1 MSTPDDV
8 NVWIGLDVGEEDH
21 FADVLND
28 DGQSLFARSI
38 ANDEADLVAL
48 LERAGEHGTPG
59 LVVDQP
65 GSIAQLAIV
74 VAARHQVSVAYVP
87 GLVMRRAAD
96 LYPGEAKTDR
106 RDAFV
111 IADTA
116 RTRRRSV
123 HWLDAGSDELLDQLR
138 VLNGFDV
145 DLAADLTR
153 LTNRLRDSL
162 VAVSPALER
171 AMGARLHQAGVRDLV
186 AGSRPDCAA
195 SRRPIQDHHDR
206 KKRSPRVAGK
216 VTDAVMAAL
225 DAQTVTM
232 PAERAVGRV
241 IGELAVEL
249 DRIHARRDA
258 LAGEIEEVFLAHPFG
273 QVLVTLPGIGPRT
286 GARILAE
293 IGDGIRFANG
303 SKLAS
308 YAGLAPVTRQSG
320 TSVRGESQSRRG
332 NHRLKNAMFLAA
344 FASLRSPASK
354 TFYDRKRAEGKKHNA
369 AVICP
374 ARRRC
379 DVILAMLRDLE
390 TYRAPATTPT
400 EENTRSLLEPLDNN
414 MGTPPSGAPR
424 PPRARGGAIS
434 FRAQLNGVASPGP
447 GRARTT
453 PTTGQQ
459 TERPAGTTRPTRQ
472 AV

>member
-1 MSTPDDV
+1 VSTPDDV
-8 NVWIGLDVGEEDH
+8 DVWIGLDVGKEDH
-21 FADVLND
+21 FADVLD
-28 DGQSLFARSI
+28 DAGESLFARSV
-38 ANDEADLVAL
+38 ANNEADLVSLIEAA
-48 LERAGEHGTPG
+48 RQHGTPG

-65 GSIAQLAIV
+65 GSIAQLAIA
-74 VAARHQVSVAYVP
+74 VAAQHEVPVAYVP

-123 HWLDAGSDELLDQLR
+123 HWLDADSDELLDQLR

-162 VAVSPALER
+162 VAVSPPLER
-171 AMGARLHQAGVRDLV
+171 AVGSRLHQAGVRDLLAKFPTPTALRAAGRARV
-186 AGSRPDCAA
+186 AT
-195 SRRPIQDHHDR
+195 IV
-206 KKRSPRVAGK
+206 KKRSPRVAVK
-216 VTDAVMAAL
+216 VADAVTAAL
-225 DAQTVTM
+225 DAQSVTM
-232 PAERAVGRV
+232 PAEAAVGRV
-241 IGELAVEL
+241 IAELAVEL
-249 DRIHARRDA
+249 DRIHTRRDA
-258 LAGEIEEVFLAHPFG
+258 LAAEIEEVFLAHPFG

-293 IGDGIRFANG
+293 IGDGTRFANG

-320 TSVRGESQSRRG
+320 TSIRGESQSRRG

-344 FASLRSPASK
+344 FASLRSPDSK
-354 TFYDRKRAEGKKHNA
+354 AFYDRKRAEGKKHNA
-369 AVICP
+369 AIICL

-379 DVILAMLRDLE
+379 DVILAMLR
-390 TYRAPATTPT
+390 
-400 EENTRSLLEPLDNN
+400 NLEPYR
-414 MGTPPSGAPR
+414 S
-424 PPRARGGAIS
+424 
-434 FRAQLNGVASPGP
+434 
-447 GRARTT
+447 
-453 PTTGQQ
+453 QQ
-459 TERPAGTTRPTRQ
+459 PEPLPA
-472 AV
+472 AA

>member
-1 MSTPDDV
+1 VSTPDDV
-8 NVWIGLDVGEEDH
+8 DVWIGLDVGKGDH
-21 FADVLND
+21 FADVLDD
-28 DGQSLFARSI
+28 DGESLFARSV

-48 LERAGEHGTPG
+48 IETAREHGTPG
-59 LVVDQP
+59 LVIDQP
-65 GSIAQLAIV
+65 GSIAQLAIA
-74 VAARHQVSVAYVP
+74 VAAQHQVPVAYVP

-171 AMGARLHQAGVRDLV
+171 AVGARLHQAGVRDLV
-186 AGSRPDCAA
+186 AKFPTPTALRAA
-195 SRRPIQDHHDR
+195 GRARITTIV

-216 VTDAVMAAL
+216 VTDAVLAAL
-225 DAQTVTM
+225 DAQSVTM
-232 PAERAVGRV
+232 PAEAAVGRV
-241 IGELAVEL
+241 IAELAVEL
-249 DRIHARRDA
+249 DRIHTRRDA
-258 LAGEIEEVFLAHPFG
+258 LAAEIEEVFLAHPFG

-293 IGDGIRFANG
+293 IGDGTRFVNG

-320 TSVRGESQSRRG
+320 TSIRGESQSRRG

-344 FASLRSPASK
+344 FASLRSPESK
-354 TFYDRKRAEGKKHNA
+354 AFYDRKRAEGKKHNA
-369 AVICP
+369 AVICL
-374 ARRRC
+374 ARDC
-379 DVILAMLRDLE
+379 CTIW
-390 TYRAPATTPT
+390 
-400 EENTRSLLEPLDNN
+400 
-414 MGTPPSGAPR
+414 
-424 PPRARGGAIS
+424 
-434 FRAQLNGVASPGP
+434 
-447 GRARTT
+447 
-453 PTTGQQ
+453 
-459 TERPAGTTRPTRQ
+459 
-472 AV
+472 

>member
-1 MSTPDDV
+1 VEGDKVSTPDEVD
-8 NVWIGLDVGEEDH
+8 VWIGLDVGKEEH
-21 FADVLND
+21 FADVLD
-28 DGQSLFARSI
+28 DNGESLFARGVT
-38 ANDEADLVAL
+38 NDEADLVAL
-48 LERAGEHGTPG
+48 LERAGEYGTAG
-59 LVVDQP
+59 LVIDQP
-65 GSIAQLAIV
+65 GSIAQLAIA
-74 VAARHQVSVAYVP
+74 VAARAKVPVAYVP

-123 HWLDAGSDELLDQLR
+123 HWLDTSSDELLDQLR

-162 VAVSPALER
+162 VAISPALEQ
-171 AMGARLHQAGVRDLV
+171 AIGSRLHQAGVRDLLAKFPTPTALRT
-186 AGSRPDCAA
+186 AGRA
-195 SRRPIQDHHDR
+195 RITTTV
-206 KKRSPRVAGK
+206 KKRSPRVAVK
-216 VTDAVMAAL
+216 VVDAIMTAL
-225 DAQTVTM
+225 GAQTVTM
-232 PAERAVGRV
+232 PAEAAVGRV
-241 IGELAVEL
+241 IAELAVEL
-249 DRIHARRDA
+249 DRLHTRRDT
-258 LAGEIEEVFLAHPFG
+258 LAAEIEEVFLAHPFG

-293 IGDGIRFANG
+293 IGDGTRFANG

-320 TSVRGESQSRRG
+320 TSIRGESQSRRG

-344 FASLRSPASK
+344 FASLRSPDSK

-369 AVICP
+369 AVICL

-379 DVILAMLRDLE
+379 DVILAMLRNLE
-390 TYRAPATTPT
+390 PYRSTIIPT
-400 EENTRSLLEPLDNN
+400 KENTP
-414 MGTPPSGAPR
+414 
-424 PPRARGGAIS
+424 
-434 FRAQLNGVASPGP
+434 VA
-447 GRARTT
+447 A
-453 PTTGQQ
+453 
-459 TERPAGTTRPTRQ
+459 
-472 AV
+472 